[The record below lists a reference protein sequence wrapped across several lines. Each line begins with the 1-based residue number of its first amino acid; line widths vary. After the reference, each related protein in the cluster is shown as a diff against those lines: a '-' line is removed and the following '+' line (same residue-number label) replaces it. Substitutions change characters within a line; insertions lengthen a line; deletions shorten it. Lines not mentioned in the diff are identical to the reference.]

1 MPSISLW
8 VSAARPKTLW
18 AVVGPVLVGT
28 GVAVGD
34 GAFRSGPFLAALIGG
49 LAIQVAANFA
59 NDVSDAERGADS
71 DQRVGPTRVVAA
83 GLLSPSAVW
92 IGAWVAL
99 VVAVLCGIYLT
110 LVAGWVIPVIG
121 VASILALLGYTGG
134 SRPYGYRGL
143 GEVAVFVFFG
153 PVATVTSR
161 YVHDR
166 AAPPEAW
173 LLAIPVGLL
182 AGAILVAN
190 NLRDIETDAVAGKRT
205 VAVRL
210 GRRRTVWLYGAMLA
224 TAFLL
229 MGLFALTPWAPLS
242 TALGLLA
249 APLCLPLIRQ
259 AATQRGRGLIP
270 TLEGTARLHLVASL
284 LMAIGAAV

>member
-1 MPSISLW
+1 MLSHW
-8 VSAARPKTLW
+8 VAAARPKTLW
-18 AVVGPVLVGT
+18 AVVGPVVVGT

-34 GAFRSGPFLAALIGG
+34 GVFRFGPFLAALVGG
-49 LAIQVAANFA
+49 LAIQVAANLA
-59 NDVSDAERGADS
+59 NDVSDARRGADS
-71 DQRVGPTRVVAA
+71 DERLGPTRVVAS

-92 IGAWVAL
+92 AGTWVA
-99 VVAVLCGIYLT
+99 VAVATLCGIYLT

-143 GEVAVFVFFG
+143 GEVAVFAFFG

-161 YVHDR
+161 YVYDR
-166 AAPPEAW
+166 SAPPEAW

-190 NLRDIETDAVAGKRT
+190 NLRDIETDAVAGKKT

-224 TAFLL
+224 AAFLL
-229 MGLFALTPWAPLS
+229 LGVFALTSWAPL
-242 TALGLLA
+242 TAGLGLLA
-249 APLCLPLIRQ
+249 APLSLPLVRQ

-270 TLEGTARLHLVASL
+270 TLEGTAQLHLVASL

>member
-1 MPSISLW
+1 MPSISHW

-34 GAFRSGPFLAALIGG
+34 GVFRSGPFLAALIGG

-92 IGAWVAL
+92 VGAWLAV
-99 VVAVLCGIYLT
+99 VVAALCGIYLT

-121 VASILALLGYTGG
+121 IASILALLGYTGG

-166 AAPPEAW
+166 SAPPEAW

-205 VAVRL
+205 AAVRL
-210 GRRRTVWLYGAMLA
+210 GRRRTIWLYGAMLA

-229 MGLFALTPWAPLS
+229 MGLFALTPWAPLT

-259 AATQRGRGLIP
+259 AATERGRGLIP